1 MLRLILWIFLAYM
14 IYVFIFRFL
23 VPVFRVSSQMKKNIR
38 NFQDQVRAQD
48 EINQN
53 QKAGFGSNNNGT
65 EAPAQKGG
73 EYIDFEEVKEE
84 NRKADRHSRQ

>member
-1 MLRLILWIFLAYM
+1 M

-53 QKAGFGSNNNGT
+53 QKAGFGANNNGT
-65 EAPAQKGG
+65 ETPTPKGG

-84 NRKADRHSRQ
+84 NRKADRHPGQ